1 MKTARIGRL
10 NKRFVVACIFVATA
24 LFLMAGAL
32 MEPKQKETGQWV
44 PLNEAVGDAIAKM
57 EQPIEPS
64 VSQEPAN
71 EGSLTTPS
79 KNDERDN
86 DPLTVNQTEE
96 KAVDTEQHAPSED
109 GVNEGRSAVTAGR
122 EEAAADGKLDINRAT
137 VSELDELKGIG
148 PAKAQAIIDDRN
160 NNGKFASVEDLQRV
174 KGIGEKLLQGIK
186 DSIVARP

>member
-1 MKTARIGRL
+1 MKAARNGRL
-10 NKRFVVACIFVATA
+10 NKRFVVACIFVVTA

-32 MEPKQKETGQWV
+32 MEPKQKEPGQWV

-64 VSQEPAN
+64 VTKEPAN
-71 EGSLTTPS
+71 EASLTSPS
-79 KNDERDN
+79 PTAEINDDS
-86 DPLTVNQTEE
+86 LAVNHSAEL
-96 KAVDTEQHAPSED
+96 AVDTEQQGQSDAAANGGLS
-109 GVNEGRSAVTAGR
+109 TAAA
-122 EEAAADGKLDINRAT
+122 ETAESAADGKLDINRAT
-137 VSELDELKGIG
+137 ASELDELKGIG

-160 NNGKFASVEDLQRV
+160 KNGKFDSIEDLQRV